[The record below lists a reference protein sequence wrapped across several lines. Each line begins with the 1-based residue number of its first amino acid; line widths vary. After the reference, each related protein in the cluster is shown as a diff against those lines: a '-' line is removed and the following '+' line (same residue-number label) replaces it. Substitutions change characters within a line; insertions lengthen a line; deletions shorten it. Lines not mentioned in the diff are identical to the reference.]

1 MKRTLYLIFLVLLL
15 NNCSFDNKTGIWTGS
30 KNVSKKK
37 DVKDSNIELIFKKQN
52 EIIKDKEL
60 PLKQNLNL
68 ERPIIFTD
76 WNQSY
81 QNKSNYIGNVSFF
94 NEGNYKKF
102 SNISKSKVNKNILV
116 NKDNLFFSDI
126 KGNIGVFSLTDNKL
140 IYKFNFYKKK
150 FKKTKIIIK
159 LIIEDESIIAADNL
173 GYVYSIN
180 LREKK
185 LNWAK
190 NFLVPFRSNLKIINK
205 TLYLSDEK
213 NKITLIDIQTGRK
226 VDEFYT
232 QPPKAVSKFESNLAL
247 DSNGNLLFLSTNGSL
262 YSLNLRNQKT
272 LNWIQNF
279 KPENEIIFKGK
290 PITLFNGLIIVS
302 SEKGISMLSE
312 NGKKIWDLSIE
323 SNISPIISG
332 NTIITITKD
341 NYLLLIDKENGEII
355 YSKNIYLLIKND
367 FKKNLNRK
375 INTIEN
381 IFFVN
386 NKLLLISNNSYF
398 IEINLQ
404 NNLNV
409 NSIKKNPFDI
419 SSNIVFLKN
428 KMIFVSNSKKVYTVN

>member
-1 MKRTLYLIFLVLLL
+1 M
-15 NNCSFDNKTGIWTGS
+15 
-30 KNVSKKK
+30 
-37 DVKDSNIELIFKKQN
+37 
-52 EIIKDKEL
+52 
-60 PLKQNLNL
+60 
-68 ERPIIFTD
+68 
-76 WNQSY
+76 
-81 QNKSNYIGNVSFF
+81 
-94 NEGNYKKF
+94 
-102 SNISKSKVNKNILV
+102 
-116 NKDNLFFSDI
+116 
-126 KGNIGVFSLTDNKL
+126 
-140 IYKFNFYKKK
+140 
-150 FKKTKIIIK
+150 
-159 LIIEDESIIAADNL
+159 
-173 GYVYSIN
+173 
-180 LREKK
+180 
-185 LNWAK
+185 
-190 NFLVPFRSNLKIINK
+190 PFRSNLKIINN

-213 NKITLIDIQTGRK
+213 NKIILIDIQTGRK

-247 DSNGNLLFLSTNGSL
+247 DSNGNLLFLSTNGTL
-262 YSLNLRNQKT
+262 YSLNLKNQKT

-290 PITLFNGLIIVS
+290 PITIFNGLIIVS
-302 SEKGISMLSE
+302 SDKSISILSE
-312 NGKKIWDLSIE
+312 NGEKIWDLSIE
-323 SNISPIISG
+323 SNISPIVSG

-355 YSKNIYLLIKND
+355 YSKNIYSLIKND

-386 NKLLLISNNSYF
+386 NRLLIISNNSYF

-419 SSNIVFLKN
+419 SSNIIFLKN

>member
-60 PLKQNLNL
+60 PLKQNLKL
-68 ERPIIFTD
+68 ERPILFTD

>member
-1 MKRTLYLIFLVLLL
+1 MKRTLYLIFLAFLL

-30 KNVSKKK
+30 KNISKKK

-52 EIIKDKEL
+52 EIVRNKEL
-60 PLKQNLNL
+60 TLKQNLKF
-68 ERPIIFTD
+68 ERPILFTD
-76 WNQSY
+76 WSQSY
-81 QNKSNYIGNVSFF
+81 QNKFNYIGNVSFL
-94 NEGNYKKF
+94 NEGNYKKY
-102 SNISKSKVNKNILV
+102 SNISKSKINKNILV

-126 KGNIGVFSLTDNKL
+126 KGNIGVFSLIDNKL

-159 LIIEDESIIAADNL
+159 LIIKDESIIAADNL

-180 LREKK
+180 LRKKK
-185 LNWAK
+185 LSWAK
-190 NFLVPFRSNLKIINK
+190 NFLVPFRSNLKIINN

-213 NKITLIDIQTGRK
+213 NKIILIDIQTGRK

-247 DSNGNLLFLSTNGSL
+247 DSNGNLLFLSTNGTL
-262 YSLNLRNQKT
+262 YSLNLKNQKT

-290 PITLFNGLIIVS
+290 PITIFNGLIIVS
-302 SEKGISMLSE
+302 SDKSISILSE
-312 NGKKIWDLSIE
+312 NGEKIWDLSIE
-323 SNISPIISG
+323 SNISPIVSG

-355 YSKNIYLLIKND
+355 YSKNIYSLIKND

-375 INTIEN
+375 INTIDN

-386 NKLLLISNNSYF
+386 NRLLIISNNSYF

-419 SSNIVFLKN
+419 SSNIIFLKN

>member
-1 MKRTLYLIFLVLLL
+1 MKRTLYLIFLVLLS

-60 PLKQNLNL
+60 PLKQNLKL
-68 ERPIIFTD
+68 ERPILFTD

>member
-60 PLKQNLNL
+60 PLKQNLKL
-68 ERPIIFTD
+68 ERPILFTD

-150 FKKTKIIIK
+150 LKKTKIIIK

-404 NNLNV
+404 NNLKV

>member
-60 PLKQNLNL
+60 PLKQNLKL
-68 ERPIIFTD
+68 ERPILFTD

-404 NNLNV
+404 NNLKV

>member
-1 MKRTLYLIFLVLLL
+1 MKRTLYLIFLAFLL

-30 KNVSKKK
+30 KNISKKK

-52 EIIKDKEL
+52 EIVRNKEL
-60 PLKQNLNL
+60 TLKQNLKF
-68 ERPIIFTD
+68 ERPILFTD
-76 WNQSY
+76 WSQSY
-81 QNKSNYIGNVSFF
+81 QNKFNYIGNVSFL
-94 NEGNYKKF
+94 NEGNYKKY
-102 SNISKSKVNKNILV
+102 SNISKSKINKNILV

-126 KGNIGVFSLTDNKL
+126 KGNIGVFSLIDNKL

-159 LIIEDESIIAADNL
+159 LIIKDESIIAADNL

-185 LNWAK
+185 LSWAK
-190 NFLVPFRSNLKIINK
+190 NFLVPFRSNLKIINN

-213 NKITLIDIQTGRK
+213 NKIILIDIQTGRK

-247 DSNGNLLFLSTNGSL
+247 DSNGNLLFLSTNGTL
-262 YSLNLRNQKT
+262 YSLNLKNQKT

-290 PITLFNGLIIVS
+290 PITIFNGLIIVS
-302 SEKGISMLSE
+302 SDNSISILSE
-312 NGKKIWDLSIE
+312 NGEKIWDLSIE
-323 SNISPIISG
+323 SNISPIVSG

-355 YSKNIYLLIKND
+355 YSKNIYSLIKND
-367 FKKNLNRK
+367 FKKNLNSK
-375 INTIEN
+375 INTIDN

-386 NKLLLISNNSYF
+386 NRFLIISNNSYF

-419 SSNIVFLKN
+419 SSNIIFLKN

>member
-1 MKRTLYLIFLVLLL
+1 MKRTLYLIFLAFLL

-30 KNVSKKK
+30 KNISKKK

-52 EIIKDKEL
+52 EIVRNKEL
-60 PLKQNLNL
+60 TLKQNLKF
-68 ERPIIFTD
+68 ERPILFTD
-76 WNQSY
+76 WSQSY
-81 QNKSNYIGNVSFF
+81 QNKFNYIGNVSFL
-94 NEGNYKKF
+94 NEGNYKKY
-102 SNISKSKVNKNILV
+102 SNISKSKINKNILV

-126 KGNIGVFSLTDNKL
+126 KGNIGVFSLIDNKL

-159 LIIEDESIIAADNL
+159 LIIKDESIIAADNL

-180 LREKK
+180 LRKKK
-185 LNWAK
+185 LSWAK
-190 NFLVPFRSNLKIINK
+190 NFLVPFRSNLKIINN

-213 NKITLIDIQTGRK
+213 NKIILIDIQTGRK

-247 DSNGNLLFLSTNGSL
+247 DSNGNLLFLSTNGTL
-262 YSLNLRNQKT
+262 YSLNLKNQKT

-290 PITLFNGLIIVS
+290 PITIFNGLIIVS
-302 SEKGISMLSE
+302 SDNSISILSE
-312 NGKKIWDLSIE
+312 NGEKIWDLSIE
-323 SNISPIISG
+323 SNISPIVSG

-355 YSKNIYLLIKND
+355 YSKNIYSLIKND

-375 INTIEN
+375 INTIDN

-386 NKLLLISNNSYF
+386 NRLLIISNNSYF

-419 SSNIVFLKN
+419 SSNIIFLKN